1 MWGDISQA
9 AVGIAAILIAVG
21 TFVMSSNDR
30 RHRDDREEL
39 QELQERVERL
49 TRERNEADRMAE
61 DRKRERDDFERKYFA
76 VLEENSTLRR
86 GNL

>member
-1 MWGDISQA
+1 VELGQASQA
-9 AVGIAAILIAVG
+9 LVAAAAIVISLF
-21 TFVMSSNDR
+21 TFVMSTNDR

-39 QELQERVERL
+39 KELQERNERL
-49 TRERNEADRMAE
+49 T
-61 DRKRERDDFERKYFA
+61 RERDDFERRFNEMERKYYA

>member
-1 MWGDISQA
+1 MVFGDVSQA
-9 AVGIAAILIAVG
+9 LVGAAAIFISLF

-39 QELQERVERL
+39 KELQERVERL
-49 TRERNEADRMAE
+49 TRER
-61 DRKRERDDFERKYFA
+61 DDFERRFNETERKYYA

-86 GNL
+86 GNV